1 MFAVLWDIFADF
13 FSMMD
18 INTYGEP
25 DPMEAMKLLS
35 SMGIRMGII
44 SAISSILS
52 LLITPLISVVMYFD
66 LRAKKNEFTQDAIPE
81 EPSEPDN
88 GIDLF

>member
-1 MFAVLWDIFADF
+1 
-13 FSMMD
+13 MD
-18 INTYGEP
+18 INTYGKP
-25 DPMEAMKLLS
+25 DTMEAMKLLS

-44 SAISSILS
+44 SAVSSILS

-66 LRAKKNEFTQDAIPE
+66 LRAKKNEFADDQTPE

-88 GIDLF
+88 SIDLF